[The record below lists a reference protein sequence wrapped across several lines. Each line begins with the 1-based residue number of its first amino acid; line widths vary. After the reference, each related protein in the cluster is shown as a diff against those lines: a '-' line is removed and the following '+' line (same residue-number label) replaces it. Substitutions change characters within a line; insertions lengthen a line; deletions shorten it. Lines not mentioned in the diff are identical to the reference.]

1 MPSLPLVLLTND
13 DGFFAEGI
21 QALYRGLKGLGRLF
35 IVAPDREKS
44 ASSLALSLRQPLRV
58 QRIRPDVFAVDGTP
72 ADCIYLAMKRFLP
85 RVPDLI
91 VSGMNPGPN
100 LGQQDVSYSGTVSA
114 AIQGTFFLVPAMAVS
129 LIADPDGVFHFKESS
144 RVVRNL
150 AAVLLKHG
158 LPEGVTLNVNIPP
171 PPVRGLRVT
180 KVGIKRYDPEVI
192 EKKDPREN
200 SYYWIGRGN
209 PRTLGGPDSDVGAA
223 HDGYISVTPLR
234 LDLTDYKTMALP
246 LMTKLGTA
254 LKGTSAVRPSFSGVS
269 RPRRRRARAKSK

>member
-1 MPSLPLVLLTND
+1 MPPSPLLLLTND

-21 QALYRGLKGLGRLF
+21 QALYRSLKGCGRLF

-58 QRIRPDVFAVDGTP
+58 QRIRPDVIAVDGTP
-72 ADCIYLAMKRFLP
+72 ADCIYLAMKKFLP
-85 RVPDLI
+85 RIPDLI

-114 AIQGTFFLVPAMAVS
+114 AIQGTFFLVPSIAIS
-129 LIADPDGVFHFKESS
+129 LIADQDGDFRFKESAQIV
-144 RVVRNL
+144 RDLVTVVLQNR
-150 AAVLLKHG
+150 
-158 LPEGVTLNVNIPP
+158 LPEGVTLNINIPP

-180 KVGIKRYDPEVI
+180 KVGIKRYDPEII

-209 PRTLGGPDSDVGAA
+209 PRTLGGSGTDVGAA
-223 HDGYISVTPLR
+223 RDGYISVTPLR
-234 LDLTDYKTMALP
+234 LDLTDYKAMTLP
-246 LMTKLGTA
+246 LMAKLGPA
-254 LKGTSAVRPSFSGVS
+254 LKRTADAGPRASGAS
-269 RPRRRRARAKSK
+269 GIRRRPG

>member
-1 MPSLPLVLLTND
+1 MTPKPLILLTND

-21 QALYRGLKGLGRLF
+21 QALFRGLKDLGKLF

-44 ASSLALSLRQPLRV
+44 ASSLALTLRQPLRV
-58 QRIRPDVFAVDGTP
+58 QRIKSNVYAVDGTP

-114 AIQGTFFLVPAMAVS
+114 AVQGTFFQVPSIAVS
-129 LIADPDGVFHFKESS
+129 LIADQDGDFHFREAA
-144 RVVRNL
+144 RIVHRL
-150 AAVLLKHG
+150 AKYWLRHK
-158 LPEGVTLNVNIPP
+158 LPEGITLNINIPP
-171 PPVRGLRVT
+171 PPFKGIKLT
-180 KVGIKRYDPEVI
+180 KVGIKRYEPEVI

-209 PRTLGGPDSDVGAA
+209 PKIVVAKDSDVLAA
-223 HDGYISVTPLR
+223 HEGYITITPLR
-234 LDLTDYKTMALP
+234 IDLTDDEARLLPVMKKLALSIKP
-246 LMTKLGTA
+246 E
-254 LKGTSAVRPSFSGVS
+254 
-269 RPRRRRARAKSK
+269 